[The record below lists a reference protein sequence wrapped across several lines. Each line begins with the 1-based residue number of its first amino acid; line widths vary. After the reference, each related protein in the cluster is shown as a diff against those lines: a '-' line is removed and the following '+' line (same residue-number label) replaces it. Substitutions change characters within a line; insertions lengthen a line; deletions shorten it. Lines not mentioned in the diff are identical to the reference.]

1 MTENSQPAS
10 GGDIFV
16 FLQPGDAVFEDNN
29 NNTPHAETETGGGG
43 GGEGGGVRE
52 DLPIRVTVSDTPNP
66 NGTLTRTVTKEYR
79 NGRRIT
85 HIEHSVQPNEPPP
98 AFELADGGANDP
110 ATTAADPTAVDGD
123 DGDEERA
130 VITAVPFEEEEE
142 KSKCTKRNVKKVLVG
157 LGIIAI
163 IVALIMIFAVEKER
177 SFLEELLL
185 KYFDTP
191 LHSDTLAWL
200 KDKDTWLPPED
211 SKTTVVTG
219 PNGEDQSLW
228 DALWVERYALVVFYY
243 EMNGDGWRENA
254 DWLSDQSVC
263 NWGEADCDA
272 LGQIASLGFCMY
284 YQAKYFFVYSFTS
297 LLYSCF

>member
-16 FLQPGDAVFEDNN
+16 FLQPEDAVFADNN
-29 NNTPHAETETGGGG
+29 SNTPHAETEG

-52 DLPIRVTVSDTPNP
+52 DLPVRVTVSDTPNQ

-110 ATTAADPTAVDGD
+110 ATTAAAPTAVDGH

-142 KSKCTKRNVKKVLVG
+142 KSKCTKNNVIKVLAG

-163 IVALIMIFAVEKER
+163 IVALIMIFAVKKDR

-191 LHSDTLAWL
+191 LHSDALTWL
-200 KDKDTWLPPED
+200 MDEDTWFPSDD

-228 DALWVERYALVVFYY
+228 DALWVERYAMAVLYY
-243 EMNGDGWRENA
+243 ETNGGRWTNNDGWLSEKSICEWYNRE
-254 DWLSDQSVC
+254 SSFVC
-263 NWGEADCDA
+263 NAN
-272 LGQIASLGFCMY
+272 GQITRLRLG
-284 YQAKYFFVYSFTS
+284 KS
-297 LLYSCF
+297 

>member
-16 FLQPGDAVFEDNN
+16 FLQPEDAVFADNN
-29 NNTPHAETETGGGG
+29 SNTPHAETEG

-52 DLPIRVTVSDTPNP
+52 DLPVRVTVSDTPNQ

-110 ATTAADPTAVDGD
+110 ATTAAAPTAVDGH

-142 KSKCTKRNVKKVLVG
+142 KSKCTKNNVIKVLAG

-163 IVALIMIFAVEKER
+163 IVTLIMIFAVKKEETATGAPTGAPTQL
-177 SFLEELLL
+177 SALLQELLL

-191 LHSDTLAWL
+191 LHSDALTWL
-200 KDKDTWLPPED
+200 TDEDTWSPPED

-219 PNGEDQSLW
+219 PNGEDQLLW
-228 DALWVERYALVVFYY
+228 EALWVERYALAALYY
-243 EMNGDGWRENA
+243 ETNGEGWTVA
-254 DWLSDQSVC
+254 TGWLSDQSVC
-263 NWGEADCDA
+263 NWYNQEKTGYCNAN
-272 LGQIASLGFCMY
+272 GQIKNLFLCKS
-284 YQAKYFFVYSFTS
+284 
-297 LLYSCF
+297 

>member
-1 MTENSQPAS
+1 MTENSQPAAS
-10 GGDIFV
+10 GDIFV
-16 FLQPGDAVFEDNN
+16 FLQPGDAVFAEN
-29 NNTPHAETETGGGG
+29 NNTPHAETETEGGGG
-43 GGEGGGVRE
+43 GGGVRE
-52 DLPIRVTVSDTPNP
+52 DLPIRVTVSDTPNR

-98 AFELADGGANDP
+98 AFELADGANDP
-110 ATTAADPTAVDGD
+110 ATAPTAAPTAVDGD

-130 VITAVPFEEEEE
+130 VITAVPLEEEED
-142 KSKCTKRNVKKVLVG
+142 KSKCTKRNVIEFLAL

-163 IVALIMIFAVEKER
+163 IVALIMIFAVKKDR

-191 LHSDTLAWL
+191 LHSDALTWL
-200 KDKDTWLPPED
+200 MDEDTWFPSDD

-219 PNGEDQSLW
+219 PNGEDQLLW

-243 EMNGDGWRENA
+243 ETNVYGWRENEG
-254 DWLSDQSVC
+254 WLSDQSVC
-263 NWGEADCDA
+263 DWRGVSCNSM
-272 LGQIASLGFCMY
+272 GQIEQFEQFELS
-284 YQAKYFFVYSFTS
+284 KS
-297 LLYSCF
+297 